1 MKITNKEDV
10 KVGHWITFRS
20 QSTDWPTEERTIQR
34 KFYEVQSIDKD
45 SFYCKTYVEDMSNK
59 RPIDFYDTIID
70 RLFENP
76 DGDEVYE
83 TFQECKLAYAEEFI

>member
-1 MKITNKEDV
+1 
-10 KVGHWITFRS
+10 
-20 QSTDWPTEERTIQR
+20 
-34 KFYEVQSIDKD
+34 
-45 SFYCKTYVEDMSNK
+45 MSNK